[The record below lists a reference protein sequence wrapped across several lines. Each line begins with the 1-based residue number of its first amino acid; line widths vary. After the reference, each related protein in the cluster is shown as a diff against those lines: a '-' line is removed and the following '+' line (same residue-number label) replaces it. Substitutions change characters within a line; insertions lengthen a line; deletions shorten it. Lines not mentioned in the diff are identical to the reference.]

1 MAAPSAV
8 ENYEDV
14 LFLDPP
20 PEQSPKRP
28 PTALKQ
34 PHRSGHKCEFVERP
48 PSDGLEPADGACPV
62 CSLVL
67 REPHQ
72 VTCCGYTVCQSCI
85 QVIQEEQRLC
95 PSCNQKFT
103 AFADKRLKR
112 SLYARKVSCSQRGA
126 GCEWVG
132 KLGEL
137 DEHLNLQP
145 LPDKLLV
152 GCQFSEVE
160 CSNCM
165 QPFQRRY
172 VKEHQSD
179 SCPMRP
185 YTCQHC
191 NKYAATFEDVTQ
203 NHQLLCPLFPLSC
216 PNNCELVLQRQKLEH
231 HVSRDCPLTL
241 VQCDFHTVGCEM
253 RVARKDLQS
262 HISESLTEHMLLQQ
276 MRILQLQDMVAQYKN
291 ENQQLREALA
301 ASDQKLEATLTMH
314 QKMLE
319 EITCTGTLP
328 FEFTMT
334 EFEQHKRANDDW
346 CSPPFYTH
354 THGYKM
360 CIVVNANGSFSGRG
374 THVSVT
380 SRLMRGDFDAALQWP
395 FEGSITIQLLNQL
408 EDSNH
413 HKNVQNYGRVTD
425 PRQKSRVTSGE
436 GALMGP
442 CIDTFVSHTQ
452 LALNSYRNILYLKN
466 NELKFRVSRSSGID
480 PTAYIHRRCLTLE
493 SFAGAIEPQVCVAPI
508 EFTLAKFENQKRQN
522 GIWYSP
528 AFYTHPQGYR
538 MCLRVDPN
546 GYGGGIGTHVSIYSC
561 LMQGAFDT
569 NLKWP
574 LRGEVIIQIMNQAG
588 EYNYYQRS
596 IFFTDRTGHSNAGRV
611 TNKERSPGL
620 GYTQFISH
628 SSLDYDAS
636 RGTQYLRGD
645 CLRIRILRM
654 KGQ

>member
-1 MAAPSAV
+1 MATPLAV
-8 ENYEDV
+8 DHYEDV
-14 LFLDPP
+14 LFQDPP
-20 PEQSPKRP
+20 PEQQPTRP
-28 PTALKQ
+28 PTAIKQ
-34 PHRSGHKCEFVERP
+34 PHRGGYKCEFVERP
-48 PSDGLEPADGACPV
+48 PSDGLEPADGTCPV

-126 GCEWVG
+126 GCEWAG

-160 CSNCM
+160 CSYCV

-172 VKEHQSD
+172 VKAHQSD
-179 SCPMRP
+179 SCPMRY

-203 NHQLLCPLFPLSC
+203 NHQPLCPFFPLSC

-241 VQCDFHTVGCEM
+241 VQCDFHTVGCQ
-253 RVARKDLQS
+253 VQLARKDLQA
-262 HISESLTEHMLLQQ
+262 HISENLTEHVYLQQ
-276 MRILQLQDMVAQYKN
+276 KMVVQLQSMVAQYKN
-291 ENQQLREALA
+291 ENQQLQEALV

-314 QKMLE
+314 QQLLE
-319 EITCTGTLP
+319 EVTYTGTLP

-334 EFEQHKRANDDW
+334 DFERHKRANND
-346 CSPPFYTH
+346 CYSPPFYTH
-354 THGYKM
+354 MHGYRM
-360 CIVVNANGSFSGRG
+360 CIRVYANGTLGGRG
-374 THVSVT
+374 THVSIT
-380 SRLMRGDFDAALQWP
+380 PLLMKGVFDRNLSWP
-395 FEGSITIQLLNQL
+395 FQGAITIQLLNQL
-408 EDSNH
+408 ADKYHITHNKS
-413 HKNVQNYGRVTD
+413 YAGVTD
-425 PRQKSRVTSGE
+425 PEQNSRVISGE
-436 GALMGP
+436 KAAFGP
-442 CIDTFVSHTQ
+442 CVYAFVAHNK
-452 LALNSYRNILYLKN
+452 LGLNSHRDCQYLKDN
-466 NELKFRVSRSSGID
+466 QLKFRIVKVTNLD
-480 PTAYIHRRCLTLE
+480 PTSHIHRRCLTLE
-493 SFAGAIEPQVCVAPI
+493 SFAGAIEPKVCVSPI
-508 EFTLAKFENQKRQN
+508 DFTLSTFEEQKRQN
-522 GIWYSP
+522 DVWYSP

-546 GYGGGIGTHVSIYSC
+546 GYGDGMGTHVSIFTC
-561 LMQGAFDT
+561 IMRGIFDA

-574 LRGEVIIQIMNQAG
+574 FRGEIVIQILNQAEDG
-588 EYNYYQRS
+588 NNFQRS
-596 IFFTDRTGHSNAGRV
+596 IPFTDQTQDSNAGRV
-611 TNKERSPGL
+611 TNKERSAGQ
-620 GYTQFISH
+620 GFTQFISH
-628 SSLDYDAS
+628 SSLDYDIS

-645 CLRIRILRM
+645 CLRIRILRV
-654 KGQ
+654 KGK